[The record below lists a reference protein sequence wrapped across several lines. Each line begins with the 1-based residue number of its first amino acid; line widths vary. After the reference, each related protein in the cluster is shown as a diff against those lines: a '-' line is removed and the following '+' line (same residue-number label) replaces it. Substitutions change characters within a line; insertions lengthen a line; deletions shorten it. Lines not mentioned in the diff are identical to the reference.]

1 MLNQSPIR
9 LLATLDENYLP
20 RLQVLLTS
28 VFINNPEEKME
39 LYLIH
44 RNIPEKSLEKLR
56 IQCCFFHYPLHL
68 IQVDAS
74 FFQNAPVSRRY
85 PQEMYYRL
93 LAPHLLPGDLDRIL
107 YLDPDTLVINALRP
121 LWETNLNGNLFAAA
135 SHTGVTEIAN
145 NVNRLR
151 LGTDSDYFNSGVLLM
166 DLKLG
171 REKILPE
178 DVFSYFSEHSAS
190 LLLPDQDILNAMYGN
205 QIWEVDD
212 AVWNYDAR
220 NYNSYLLRSS
230 GKADLDWVIAHT
242 AILHFCGRT
251 KPWKP
256 GYPYRFGI
264 LYKHYEHLTHSLEVS
279 AIGKK
284 SGNMSFI
291 N

>member
-9 LLATLDENYLP
+9 LLAALDENYLP

-56 IQCCFFHYPLHL
+56 IQCCSFHYPLHL

-85 PQEMYYRL
+85 PQEMYY
-93 LAPHLLPGDLDRIL
+93 
-107 YLDPDTLVINALRP
+107 
-121 LWETNLNGNLFAAA
+121 
-135 SHTGVTEIAN
+135 
-145 NVNRLR
+145 RLR

>member
-28 VFINNPEEKME
+28 IYINNPGENIE

-56 IQCCFFHYPLHL
+56 IQCRSFHYPLHL

-74 FFQNAPVSRRY
+74 FFQNAPVSKRY

-107 YLDPDTLVINALRP
+107 YLDPDTLVINPLRP
-121 LWETNLNGNLFAAA
+121 LWETDLNGNLFAAA

-178 DVFSYFSEHSAS
+178 DVFFYFSEHSAS

-205 QIWEVDD
+205 QILEVDD
-212 AVWNYDAR
+212 AIWNYDAR

-230 GKADLDWVIAHT
+230 GKADLDWVISHT
-242 AILHFCGRT
+242 AILHFCGRA

-264 LYKHYEHLTHSLEVS
+264 LYKHYEHLTERWPLDCQ
-279 AIGKK
+279 A
-284 SGNMSFI
+284 
-291 N
+291 

>member
-1 MLNQSPIR
+1 MNILITLNRSYLKVALVMLFSLWRNN
-9 LLATLDENYLP
+9 ADEKIDIYVLSKDLRENDFLP
-20 RLQVLLTS
+20 FLGSSMSFHVICPALNLSEALTT
-28 VFINNPEEKME
+28 
-39 LYLIH
+39 
-44 RNIPEKSLEKLR
+44 
-56 IQCCFFHYPLHL
+56 
-68 IQVDAS
+68 
-74 FFQNAPVSRRY
+74 RRY

-171 REKILPE
+171 REKILSE

-230 GKADLDWVIAHT
+230 GKADLDWVISHT
-242 AILHFCGRT
+242 AILHFCGRA

-284 SGNMSFI
+284 SGNMSFT